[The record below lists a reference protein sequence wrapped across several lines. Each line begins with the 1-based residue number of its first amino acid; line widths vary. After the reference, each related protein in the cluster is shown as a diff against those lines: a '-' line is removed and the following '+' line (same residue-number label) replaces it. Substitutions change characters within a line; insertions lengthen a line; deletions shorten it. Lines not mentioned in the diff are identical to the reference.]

1 MPNHLLVAILGP
13 TAIGKTAISIQ
24 LAERFNT
31 EIVSADSRQFY
42 REMEIGTAKP
52 TLPEL
57 NAIPH
62 HFINSLSIQEEY
74 NVGKYE
80 KEALDCIENIFKKHD
95 KAILV
100 GGSGLFVNAVCHGL
114 DTLPEGDIATREK
127 YEEILQKQG
136 IEVLQNELKSKDPAY
151 FEEVDQKNPRRLIRA
166 LEVIHASGLPY
177 SQFRNKKPKVRTFSI
192 VKIGL
197 NIDKQLLVERI
208 NTRIDSM
215 LKAGWLE
222 ECKSLYPYRNLN
234 ALKTVGYTELFDFI
248 EGKLDWDATIEQIK
262 INTWHYAK
270 RQLTWLRKDKE
281 IKWFSPSET
290 EDIYKYITT
299 FESLQENKV

>member
-1 MPNHLLVAILGP
+1 MPNHLLVAIVGP
-13 TAIGKTAISIQ
+13 TAVGKTAISIQ
-24 LAERFNT
+24 VAEHFNT

-42 REMEIGTAKP
+42 KEMEIGTAKP
-52 TLPEL
+52 SLAEVSKIT
-57 NAIPH
+57 H
-62 HFINSLSIQEEY
+62 HFINSLSIQDEY

-95 KAILV
+95 KVILV

-114 DTLPEGDIATREK
+114 DVLPEGDNATREK
-127 YEEILQKQG
+127 YEKVLQEQG
-136 IEVLQNELKSKDPAY
+136 IEALQEELKSKDPLY

-177 SQFRNKKPKVRTFSI
+177 SHFRNKKSKVRSFSI
-192 VKIGL
+192 AKIGL

-222 ECKSLYPYRNLN
+222 ECKSLYPYRNFN
-234 ALKTVGYTELFDFI
+234 ALKTVGYSELFDFI
-248 EGKLDWDATIEQIK
+248 DGKFDWDTTVEQIK

-281 IKWFSPSET
+281 IKWFSPSDREG
-290 EDIYKYITT
+290 IYEYIST
-299 FESLQENKV
+299 FESLQDNRV